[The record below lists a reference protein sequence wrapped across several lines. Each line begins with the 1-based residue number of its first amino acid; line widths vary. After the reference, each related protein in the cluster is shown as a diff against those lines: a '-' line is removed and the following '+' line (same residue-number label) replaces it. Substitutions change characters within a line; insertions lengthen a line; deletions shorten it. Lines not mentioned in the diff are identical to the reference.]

1 MVQRVWLFL
10 PSGTSADHHFKR
22 SLAVRA
28 GEFLVSMQ
36 RRSLLVRLPA
46 VWVSDSRPLG
56 VRCYRFRS
64 FLAAETALGC
74 GSAGLVRRHYHT
86 RGARR
91 VCCPARWTLTSA
103 GRRPTLVV
111 LGCRSG
117 RPELVATSAGVGRGS
132 PLIAWEGQAN
142 STALHIGG
150 LVVPC

>member
-10 PSGTSADHHFKR
+10 PSGTSADHQFKR

-91 VCCPARWTLTSA
+91 VCYPAR
-103 GRRPTLVV
+103 
-111 LGCRSG
+111 
-117 RPELVATSAGVGRGS
+117 
-132 PLIAWEGQAN
+132 
-142 STALHIGG
+142 
-150 LVVPC
+150 